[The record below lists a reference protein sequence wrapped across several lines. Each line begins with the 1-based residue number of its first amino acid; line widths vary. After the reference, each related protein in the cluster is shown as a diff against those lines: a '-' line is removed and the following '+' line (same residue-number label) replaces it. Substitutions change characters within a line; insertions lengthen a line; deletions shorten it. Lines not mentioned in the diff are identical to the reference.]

1 MKRTAILAALVAAL
15 TRRARRTRRTSS
27 SSRPSSRAPP
37 RGRLDTEGEVQGAFT
52 TPDQGNACGWEDV
65 ADVLNAMAA
74 GDAYVNVHTTQHRGG
89 QIRGQVEAG

>member
-1 MKRTAILAALVAAL
+1 
-15 TRRARRTRRTSS
+15 
-27 SSRPSSRAPP
+27 
-37 RGRLDTEGEVQGAFT
+37 
-52 TPDQGNACGWEDV
+52 V